1 MNPFYVV
8 KGVSGQKT
16 VEMSF
21 FGGNSN
27 DALEQAQKE
36 TIGFF
41 DAPIEWSVFLK
52 EKNKETPLVF
62 MWQNNVP

>member
-21 FGGNSN
+21 FNGSSS
-27 DALEQAQKE
+27 DALEQAQKD
-36 TIGFF
+36 TAGFF
-41 DAPIEWSVFLK
+41 DSQVEWSVFLK
-52 EKNKETPLVF
+52 EKNKEVPLLVT
-62 MWQNNVP
+62 WQQMP